1 VGGKPALISVPR
13 DSYVPVPG
21 KGRNKINAAYA
32 FGGPELLVQT
42 VEANT
47 GLRVDS
53 YVEIGFGGFVNII
66 DALGGI
72 EMCLP
77 KAIKDRDSHLNLPKG
92 CQNLDGTT
100 ALGYVRMR
108 KADPRGDL
116 GRVERQREMLAAVA
130 KKAASP
136 ATVVNPVRYWNLSNA
151 STQAVTLDEGT
162 SLFGFSRLALAM
174 RRVSSGDGYTL
185 TVPIADND
193 ASTSAGSAILWDKGK
208 AEAMFTDLA
217 RGDTD
222 DLEKYA
228 K

>member
-1 VGGKPALISVPR
+1 M
-13 DSYVPVPG
+13 
-21 KGRNKINAAYA
+21 
-32 FGGPELLVQT
+32 QT

-77 KAIKDRDSHLNLPKG
+77 KAIKDRDSHIDLPKG

-136 ATVVNPVRYWNLSNA
+136 ATVVNPVRYWTLSNA
-151 STQAVTLDEGT
+151 STQAVTLDEDT
-162 SLFGFSRLALAM
+162 SLFGFTRLALAM
-174 RRVSSGDGYTL
+174 RRVSNGNGYTL

-193 ASTSAGSAILWDKGK
+193 AQTSAGSAVLWDDEQGQG
-208 AEAMFTDLA
+208 AVLRPGPRRHRRPGEVHEVVARSAPFLA
-217 RGDTD
+217 VCTPGGGADARNGADSRVSGS
-222 DLEKYA
+222 A
-228 K
+228 AGGP